1 MPPIRKAAVLG
12 AGVMGAAIAAH
23 LANAGIPT
31 LLLDIVPREPNDD
44 EKKKGLTLQSPA
56 VRNRFAVAG
65 LEAAKKASPAAFGH
79 KSRARLVTP
88 GNFEDDLAQLKD
100 VDWVVEAVVERL
112 DIKLGLFAKVCAHL
126 KSGALLTTNTSGL
139 SVNAMAEGLPE
150 AVRPRFFGTH
160 FFNPPRYMHLLELI
174 PAASTDPA
182 ILAGFARFSEDRL
195 GKGVVYAKDTPNFVA
210 NRIGVFSMLYT
221 AQAMLQ
227 HGLTV
232 EQVDALT
239 GKALAR
245 PKSATF
251 RTADLVGIDVL
262 GHVARTQY
270 EGAPD
275 DERREVFDLPPWAG
289 QMIAKNLLGQKTGAG
304 FYKRVKGEGGK
315 KDTLVIDPLTQ
326 EYRPKGKADFPSL
339 AETKTID
346 EPGPRVAK
354 LVAGK
359 DKGAAFA
366 WDVIAETLLY
376 AARRIPA
383 VADDVASVD
392 RAMRWGFGWEI
403 GPFEIWDA
411 LGVKASVE
419 RMVAEGRE
427 VPAGVLALAQSDT
440 PRFYAPEGLK
450 TRTWD
455 LTARAHA
462 PLAPRPKVVVLSDLK
477 RVGRTLF
484 GNPEASLVDLGDGV
498 ACLEFHSKMN
508 ALGGGIIQAIQK
520 TVAAAGTSF
529 DALVVGNQGENF
541 SVGANLMLLL
551 FEALEGNVPEV
562 DAMVRTFQNA
572 TMALKY
578 APVPVV
584 AAPFGRVLGGGA
596 EVCLHCHRV
605 QASHETYM
613 GLVEVGVG
621 LVPAGG
627 GTKELLLR
635 AMAHS
640 PEGAGADPLP
650 FVRKAFE
657 AIGMAK
663 VGMSAWDAYDL
674 GFLRQGDRVTMN
686 PENLIHDAK
695 RAALD
700 LLETGW
706 QPLTRPET
714 VAVMGRDG
722 LANIRSMLHNMVV
735 GKQISPYDAVVG
747 EKVAWVLCGGEV
759 DGGTVLTE
767 DQLLDLERRAFVEL
781 CGQKKTLERIQHILK
796 TGKPLRN

>member
-12 AGVMGAAIAAH
+12 AGVMGSAIAAH

-31 LLLDIVPREPNDD
+31 LLLDIVPRELTEE
-44 EKKKGLTLQSPA
+44 EKKKGLDLASPE
-56 VRNRFAVAG
+56 VRNRFARSG
-65 LEAAKKASPAAFGH
+65 LEKALKAKPAAFAH
-79 KSRARLVTP
+79 KDLGRLVTP
-88 GNFEDDLAQLKD
+88 GNFEDDLPRLAD

-112 DIKLGLFAKVCAHL
+112 DIKVSLFQKVAQHVEAD
-126 KSGALLTTNTSGL
+126 ALLTTNTSGL
-139 SVNAMAEGLPE
+139 SVNAMAEALPDE
-150 AVRPRFFGTH
+150 VRPRFFGTH

-174 PAASTDPA
+174 PAGTTDRA
-182 ILAGFARFSEDRL
+182 VLEEFARFAERRL
-195 GKGVVYAKDTPNFVA
+195 GKGVVFAKDTPNFIA

-221 AQAMLQ
+221 LRAMEK

-251 RTADLVGIDVL
+251 RTADLVGLDVL
-262 GHVARTQY
+262 AHVARTQY

-275 DERREVFDLPPWAG
+275 DERREVFEIPGWL
-289 QMIAKNLLGQKTGAG
+289 QKMIEKGLLGQKTGAG
-304 FYKRVKGEGGK
+304 FYKRVKENGK
-315 KDTLVIDPLTQ
+315 KTTLAIDPATL
-326 EYRPKGKADFPSL
+326 EYRPKAKADFPVL
-339 AETKTID
+339 AEIKNL
-346 EPGPRVAK
+346 EAPEQRVARI
-354 LVAGK
+354 VA
-359 DKGAAFA
+359 DKSPAGAFA
-366 WDVIAETLLY
+366 WDVTAETLLY
-376 AARRIPA
+376 AARRIPE
-383 VADDVASVD
+383 VADDVVSID
-392 RAMRWGFGWEI
+392 RAMRWGFGWEL

-411 LGVKASVE
+411 LGVKRSVE
-419 RMVAEGRE
+419 RMIAEGRD
-427 VPAGVLALAQSDT
+427 VPEGIRALAESDT
-440 PRFYAPEGLK
+440 PSFYVHEGLE
-450 TRTWD
+450 TRIWD
-455 LTARAHA
+455 PVNRAHV
-462 PLAPRPKVVVLSDLK
+462 PLEPRPRVVVLADLK

-484 GNPEASLVDLGDGV
+484 SNPEASLVDLGDGV

-508 ALGGGIIQAIQK
+508 AIGGGIIQAVHK
-520 TVAAAGTSF
+520 AVAEAGTSF

-551 FEALEGNVPEV
+551 FEALEGNLPEIA
-562 DAMVRTFQNA
+562 AMVRAFQDA

-605 QASHETYM
+605 QASLETYM

-621 LVPAGG
+621 LLPAGG

-635 AMAHS
+635 WMARY
-640 PEGAGADPLP
+640 PEDTGADPMP

-663 VGMSAWDAYDL
+663 VSFSAREAFDL
-674 GFLRQGDRVTMN
+674 GFLRSGDRITMN
-686 PENLIHDAK
+686 REHLIHDAK
-695 RAALD
+695 MAALD

-706 QPLTRPET
+706 QPLHRPET
-714 VAVMGRDG
+714 VKVLGRDG
-722 LANIRSMLHNMVV
+722 LANIRSMLHNMKA
-735 GKQISPYDAVVG
+735 GRHITEYDAVVG
-747 EKVAWVLCGGEV
+747 DKVGWVLCGGEV
-759 DGGTVLTE
+759 DAGTEVTE
-767 DQLLDLERRAFVEL
+767 DYLLDLERRAFVEL
-781 CGQKKTLERIQHILK
+781 TAQRKTLERIQHILK